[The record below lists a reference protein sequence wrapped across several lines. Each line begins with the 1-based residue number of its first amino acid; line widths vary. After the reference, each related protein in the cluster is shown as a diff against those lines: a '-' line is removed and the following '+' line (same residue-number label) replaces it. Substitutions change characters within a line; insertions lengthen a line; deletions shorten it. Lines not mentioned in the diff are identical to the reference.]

1 MKTTLGLLFTLLLT
15 GCAGGPVTPE
25 GMYNGL
31 QARQRMLE
39 PIEQSTPTGE
49 PLDYR
54 TYEYERRRAIDSA
67 SH

>member
-1 MKTTLGLLFTLLLT
+1 MKTVLGILFTLLLT
-15 GCAGGPVTPE
+15 GCASGPITAE

-39 PIEQSTPTGE
+39 PIEQSTSAGE

-67 SH
+67 SE